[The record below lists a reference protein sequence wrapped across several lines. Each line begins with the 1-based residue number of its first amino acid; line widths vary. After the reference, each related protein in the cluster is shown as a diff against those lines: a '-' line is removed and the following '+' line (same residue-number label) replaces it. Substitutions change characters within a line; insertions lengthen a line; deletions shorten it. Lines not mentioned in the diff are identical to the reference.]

1 MDLRIGK
8 LCFIYMVVG
17 TILIFFPV
25 METQPGAY
33 DAEDINLSLPYIIP
47 LILGFFII
55 CVENFLYKNIVKRKR
70 IIRKTSIFM
79 IFLISI
85 ITVFNLFQYNGNMYY
100 WLLAPAGQMMMY
112 CHILIRVKSRL
123 SRE

>member
-25 METQPGAY
+25 METQPEAY
-33 DAEDINLSLPYIIP
+33 DEEDMNLSLLYIIP

-55 CVENFLYKNIVKRKR
+55 CVENFLYL
-70 IIRKTSIFM
+70 S
-79 IFLISI
+79 LI
-85 ITVFNLFQYNGNMYY
+85 
-100 WLLAPAGQMMMY
+100 
-112 CHILIRVKSRL
+112 HI
-123 SRE
+123 